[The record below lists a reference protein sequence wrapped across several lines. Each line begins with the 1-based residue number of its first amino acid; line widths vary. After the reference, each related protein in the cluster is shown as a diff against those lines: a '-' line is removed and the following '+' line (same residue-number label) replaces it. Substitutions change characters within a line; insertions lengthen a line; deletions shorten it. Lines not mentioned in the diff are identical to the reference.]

1 MEMDVLSHHCQSL
14 AGQCKG
20 NLRRSV
26 SHAVVNAEE
35 NFIWHVEQ
43 DGILI
48 YVFIDIL
55 EKLISSIRLRVMVSI
70 PDSIPLLILQTCD
83 RAFVQSHTLSL
94 GTLGGGEA
102 A

>member
-1 MEMDVLSHHCQSL
+1 MLSHHCQSL

-26 SHAVVNAEE
+26 SHAVVDAEE
-35 NFIWHVEQ
+35 NFIWHVKE

-48 YVFIDIL
+48 YVFINIL
-55 EKLISSIRLRVMVSI
+55 EKLVSSIRLHVMVSI
-70 PDSIPLLILQTCD
+70 LDSIPRLVPETCD
-83 RAFVQSHTLSL
+83 RAFVQSRTLSL
-94 GTLGGGEA
+94 GTLEGGEA